1 MNSLFILIIIS
12 LCLGFAA
19 LLFLLWGNKKE
30 QFDDP
35 EGAKYRM
42 LDDSDEPRDPNG

>member
-12 LCLGFAA
+12 LSLGFAA

-30 QFDDP
+30 QFDDL
-35 EGAKYRM
+35 EGTKYRM
-42 LDDSDEPRDPNG
+42 LDDSEEQRED